1 MYRFRSRARQTRA
14 SRGTAK
20 AISWKSAFTASWI
33 PQESPYATVTQSPER
48 PPRSCWVVRPTM
60 TAPSANSAAWANSRA
75 SADGQ
80 SQYSGASSAT
90 IGEKWSPR
98 IR

>member
-1 MYRFRSRARQTRA
+1 MYRLRSRARQTRA

-33 PQESPYATVTQSPER
+33 PQESPYATVTQRPEC

-80 SQYSGASSAT
+80 IQYSGASSAT